1 MRPTDLRRITLGLFL
16 AGIAAGQ
23 APEIGIIDV
32 FGARKVSQDKIRAA
46 LGVKP
51 GDRLPASKGDIEERL
66 EEIPGIVRANLEA
79 ACCEDGKAILY
90 VGIEEKGASAFELRD
105 PPSEAV
111 VLPLDIHHAYHHFV
125 EALGQAVRKGEI
137 REDLSRGHSL
147 IENTEARAIQEAF
160 VELANKH
167 LETLRRVLRSSADE
181 EARAI
186 AAYMIGYASDKRG
199 IVNDLQF
206 AMRDADATV
215 RANAMRALVAV
226 ATYARLNPDEGIRV
240 QFTWFVEMLNSIYFT
255 DRHSAAVALA
265 TFTEKR
271 DPALLDHLR
280 ERASTSLAEMARW
293 KHLPHALP
301 AFILAGRVA
310 GLDEKEIQ
318 EAWNRGDR
326 ESVIAKLRASTKR

>member
-1 MRPTDLRRITLGLFL
+1 MRPTDLRRITLGFFL
-16 AGIAAGQ
+16 AAIAAGQ
-23 APEIGIIDV
+23 TPQIGIIDV
-32 FGARKVSQDKIRAA
+32 FGARKISQEKIRAA

-66 EEIPGIVRANLEA
+66 EEIPGVVRANLEA

-111 VLPLDIHHAYHHFV
+111 VLPMDIHHAYHHFV

-147 IENTEARAIQEAF
+147 IENTEARSIQEAF
-160 VELANKH
+160 VELADKH

-186 AAYMIGYASDKRG
+186 AAYLIGYASDKRG
-199 IVNDLQF
+199 IVNDLQL

-255 DRHSAAVALA
+255 DRHGAAVALA

-271 DPALLDHLR
+271 DPALLEHLR
-280 ERASTSLAEMARW
+280 ERASASLAEMARW

-310 GLDEKEIQ
+310 GMEEKEIQ

-326 ESVIAKLRASTKR
+326 ESVIAKLRASGRR